1 MQQYDIIII
10 EGRCGTILS
19 VIDVIKALSELIEA
33 KCPDYPVIDYDI
45 TEGFPRPGY
54 FIEVEDVETNWVAN
68 DYIRESSNL
77 KIIFFAAERYEGFL
91 ELLDM
96 KNNLTVLFD
105 DPLYVT
111 NGQDEYYVS
120 LLNTASDIYKADKV
134 LEFTLQADLIQKV
147 DRKEVEPYMEELS
160 TNIN

>member
-1 MQQYDIIII
+1 M
-10 EGRCGTILS
+10 LS
-19 VIDVIKALSELIEA
+19 VIDIIRALSELIEA
-33 KCPDYPVIDYDI
+33 KYPNYPVVDMDI
-45 TEGFPRPGY
+45 TEDYPRPSY
-54 FIEVEDVETNWVAN
+54 FIDVDDIETSWAAN
-68 DYIRESSNL
+68 DYIKESSNL

-134 LEFTLQADLIQKV
+134 LEFTLRADLIQKV
-147 DRKEVEPYMEELS
+147 ERQETEPYMEELS

>member
-1 MQQYDIIII
+1 M
-10 EGRCGTILS
+10 LS
-19 VIDVIKALSELIEA
+19 VIDIIRALSELIET
-33 KCPDYPVIDYDI
+33 KYPNYPVVDMDI
-45 TEGFPRPGY
+45 TEDYPRPSY
-54 FIEVEDVETNWVAN
+54 FIDADDIETSWVAN
-68 DYIRESSNL
+68 DYIKESSNL

-111 NGQDEYYVS
+111 NGKEEYYVS

-134 LEFTLQADLIQKV
+134 LEFTLRADLIQKV
-147 DRKEVEPYMEELS
+147 ERKETEPYMEELNV
-160 TNIN
+160 NITR

>member
-1 MQQYDIIII
+1 M
-10 EGRCGTILS
+10 LS
-19 VIDVIKALSELIEA
+19 VIDIIRALSELIET
-33 KCPDYPVIDYDI
+33 KYPNYPVVDIDI
-45 TEGFPRPGY
+45 TEDYPRPSY
-54 FIEVEDVETNWVAN
+54 FIDVDDIETSWVAN
-68 DYIRESSNL
+68 AYIKESSNL

-134 LEFTLQADLIQKV
+134 LEFTLRADLIQKV
-147 DRKEVEPYMEELS
+147 DRQEAEPYMEELS

>member
-1 MQQYDIIII
+1 MLGG
-10 EGRCGTILS
+10 EEHLLS
-19 VIDVIKALSELIEA
+19 VIDVIRALSELIET
-33 KCPDYPVIDYDI
+33 KYPDYPVIDMDI
-45 TEGFPRPGY
+45 TEDFPRPGY

-77 KIIFFAAERYEGFL
+77 KIVFFAAERYEGFL
-91 ELLDM
+91 DLLDM

-111 NGQDEYYVS
+111 DGKTEYYVS
-120 LLNTASDIYKADKV
+120 LLNTTSDLYKTDKV
-134 LEFTLQADLIQKV
+134 LEFALRADLIQKV
-147 DRKEVEPYMEELS
+147 ERKEEKPYMEELN

>member
-1 MQQYDIIII
+1 M
-10 EGRCGTILS
+10 LS
-19 VIDVIKALSELIEA
+19 VIDIIRALSELIET
-33 KCPDYPVIDYDI
+33 KYPNYPVVDIDI
-45 TEGFPRPGY
+45 TEDYPRPSY
-54 FIEVEDVETNWVAN
+54 FIDVDDIETSWVAN
-68 DYIRESSNL
+68 DYIKESSNL

-134 LEFTLQADLIQKV
+134 LEFTLRADLIQKV
-147 DRKEVEPYMEELS
+147 DRQEAEPYMEELS

>member
-1 MQQYDIIII
+1 M
-10 EGRCGTILS
+10 LS
-19 VIDVIKALSELIEA
+19 IIDVIRALSELIETKYPA
-33 KCPDYPVIDYDI
+33 YPVIDMDI
-45 TEGFPRPGY
+45 TEAYPRPGY

-91 ELLDM
+91 DLLDM

-111 NGQDEYYVS
+111 DGKTEYYVS
-120 LLNTASDIYKADKV
+120 LLNTTSDLYKTDKV
-134 LEFTLQADLIQKV
+134 LEFALRADLIQKV
-147 DRKEVEPYMEELS
+147 ERKETQPYMDELS

>member
-1 MQQYDIIII
+1 M
-10 EGRCGTILS
+10 LS
-19 VIDVIKALSELIEA
+19 VIDVIRALSELIET
-33 KCPDYPVIDYDI
+33 KYPDYPVIDMDI
-45 TEGFPRPGY
+45 TEDFPRPGY

-77 KIIFFAAERYEGFL
+77 KIVFFAAERYEGFL
-91 ELLDM
+91 DLLDM

-111 NGQDEYYVS
+111 DGKTEYYVS
-120 LLNTASDIYKADKV
+120 LLNTTSDLYKTDKV
-134 LEFTLQADLIQKV
+134 LEFALRADLIQKV
-147 DRKEVEPYMEELS
+147 ERKEEKPYMEELN

>member
-1 MQQYDIIII
+1 M
-10 EGRCGTILS
+10 LS
-19 VIDVIKALSELIEA
+19 VIDIIRALSELIET
-33 KCPDYPVIDYDI
+33 KYPNYPVVDIDI
-45 TEGFPRPGY
+45 TEDYPRPSY
-54 FIEVEDVETNWVAN
+54 FIDVDDIETSWVAN
-68 DYIRESSNL
+68 DYIKESSNL

-134 LEFTLQADLIQKV
+134 LEFTLRADLIQKV

>member
-1 MQQYDIIII
+1 M
-10 EGRCGTILS
+10 LS
-19 VIDVIKALSELIEA
+19 VIDIIRALSELIEA
-33 KCPDYPVIDYDI
+33 KYPNYPVVDIDI
-45 TEGFPRPGY
+45 TEDYPRPSY
-54 FIEVEDVETNWVAN
+54 FIDVDDIETSWVAN
-68 DYIRESSNL
+68 DYIKESSNL

-134 LEFTLQADLIQKV
+134 LEFTLRADLIQKV
-147 DRKEVEPYMEELS
+147 ERKEIEPYMEELNV
-160 TNIN
+160 NITR

>member
-1 MQQYDIIII
+1 M
-10 EGRCGTILS
+10 LS
-19 VIDVIKALSELIEA
+19 VIDIIRALSELIEA
-33 KCPDYPVIDYDI
+33 KYPNYPVVDMDI
-45 TEGFPRPGY
+45 TEDYPRPSY
-54 FIEVEDVETNWVAN
+54 FIDVDDIETSWVAN
-68 DYIRESSNL
+68 DYIKESSNL

-134 LEFTLQADLIQKV
+134 LEFTLRADLIQKV
-147 DRKEVEPYMEELS
+147 ERQETEPYMEELS

>member
-1 MQQYDIIII
+1 M
-10 EGRCGTILS
+10 LS
-19 VIDVIKALSELIEA
+19 VIDIIRALSELIEA
-33 KCPDYPVIDYDI
+33 KYPNYTVVDMDI
-45 TEGFPRPGY
+45 TEDYPRPSY
-54 FIEVEDVETNWVAN
+54 FIDVDDIETSWVAN
-68 DYIRESSNL
+68 DYIKESSNL

-134 LEFTLQADLIQKV
+134 LEFTLRADLIQKV
-147 DRKEVEPYMEELS
+147 ERQETEPYMEELS

>member
-1 MQQYDIIII
+1 M
-10 EGRCGTILS
+10 LS
-19 VIDVIKALSELIEA
+19 VIDIIRALSELIET
-33 KCPDYPVIDYDI
+33 KYPNYPVVDIDI
-45 TEGFPRPGY
+45 TEDYPRPSY
-54 FIEVEDVETNWVAN
+54 FIDVDDIETSWVAN
-68 DYIRESSNL
+68 GYIKESSNL

-134 LEFTLQADLIQKV
+134 LEFTLRADLIQKV

-160 TNIN
+160 ANIN

>member
-1 MQQYDIIII
+1 M
-10 EGRCGTILS
+10 LS
-19 VIDVIKALSELIEA
+19 VIDIVRALSELIET
-33 KCPDYPVIDYDI
+33 KYPNYPVVDIDI
-45 TEGFPRPGY
+45 TEDYPRPSY
-54 FIEVEDVETNWVAN
+54 FIDVDDIETSWVAN
-68 DYIRESSNL
+68 DYIKESSNL

-134 LEFTLQADLIQKV
+134 LEFTLRADLIQKV
-147 DRKEVEPYMEELS
+147 DRQEVEPYMEELS